1 MRNRWQ
7 LLIILALTLV
17 ALVVVWPS
25 EGGFSIPLPGGS
37 FARENF
43 RLGLDLQGGTQLVLQ
58 DDMSKVPDTDR
69 DSAIKGV
76 QQVIERRINAYGVAE
91 PIIQIRGND
100 RVIVELPG
108 VRDTEEAKKLIG
120 KTAQLDFREQGPD
133 GQWHVATAD
142 GPDGPET
149 PLTGKYFRKAEV
161 GFEPRSNVPIILFQF
176 NDDGAKM
183 FADISTR
190 LVGRPLGIFLD
201 GEPLTTPTVQ
211 EPITGGSGRITGRF
225 SLPEAKTLVIQFNA
239 GAL

>member
-1 MRNRWQ
+1 MKNRWR
-7 LLIILALTLV
+7 LLIILALTLA

-25 EGGFSIPLPGGS
+25 EGGFSIPLPSGGS

-43 RLGLDLQGGTQLVLQ
+43 KLGLDLQGGTQLVRKG
-58 DDMSKVPDTDR
+58 DMSKVPDTDR

-108 VRDTEEAKKLIG
+108 VKDTEEAKKLIG
-120 KTAQLDFREQGPD
+120 RTAQLDFREQGPD
-133 GQWHVATAD
+133 GQWHVATAN
-142 GPDGPET
+142 GPEGLET

-161 GFEPRSNVPIILFQF
+161 GLEPRTNVPQILFQF
-176 NDDGAKM
+176 NDDGGKM

-190 LVGRPLGIFLD
+190 LVGKPLGIFLD
-201 GEPLTTPTVQ
+201 NQSLTAPTVR
-211 EPITGGSGRITGRF
+211 EPITGGSG
-225 SLPEAKTLVIQFNA
+225 VIN
-239 GAL
+239 